1 MSRVSLF
8 LGLGLLLFT
17 PVPLAAKGPTVR
29 IEISGPGLHE
39 PVALTSPA
47 LLKQFAVWA
56 GAGVM
61 INRVEQTEG
70 FIVDWSEAVPGPTA
84 AGPRYTVSFYVKY
97 ANRPLE
103 SQPEQLAYVVSYQP
117 DVRAGRGYVYLPGRG
132 DEHFALN
139 TRTIHRGREG
149 QWFRATEAWDQAVM
163 GLLSA
168 VR

>member
-1 MSRVSLF
+1 M
-8 LGLGLLLFT
+8 

-29 IEISGPGLHE
+29 IEISGPGLPG

-47 LLKQFAVWA
+47 VLKQFAVWA

-70 FIVDWSEAVPGPTA
+70 FIVDWLETVPGPPA
-84 AGPRYTVSFYVKY
+84 AGPRYTVSFYVTY

-103 SQPEQLAYVVSYQP
+103 SQPEQLAYVVSYEP
-117 DVRAGRGYVYLPGRG
+117 DFRVGRGFVYLPGKG

-149 QWFRATEAWDQAVM
+149 QWFRASDAWDAVVVE
-163 GLLSA
+163 LLKPA
-168 VR
+168 TAN